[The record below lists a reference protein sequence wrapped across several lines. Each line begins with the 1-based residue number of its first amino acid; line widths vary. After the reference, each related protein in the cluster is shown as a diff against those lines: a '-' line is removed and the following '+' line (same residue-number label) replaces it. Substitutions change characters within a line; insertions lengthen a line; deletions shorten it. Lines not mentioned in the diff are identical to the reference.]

1 MKKRWLMGTSFL
13 ALSLLVGCGEPTVP
27 DNTDQITDDMEQ
39 NGDNNEDDTPSTPV
53 EETYSIT
60 IGETNGVVLKL
71 DKYSA
76 KPGEKVTIT
85 VLSVPDEKIIKEIS
99 TNVKGVD
106 VISSSSTEYYFL
118 MGKGDVTLTVS
129 IADAPKDTYSLT
141 IENEVNAEIVTLMDS
156 QQNEI
161 LPEANNVYQLTPNES
176 YTLRLK
182 STILISVRL
191 NGKAITSQE
200 GYYMFAMPA
209 KDSTLTISELQA
221 HSLTLDYDKAA
232 LSGIFVM
239 DSNNDYKEVQLN
251 AIEEGAS
258 IHVEITLNVGY
269 EMTGAFLNEEPLET
283 HGNSIDFTFPYEDSV
298 LKIET
303 EQYDVDGGL
312 VTFETEEGAKI
323 EIGQGVNNDNTLVS
337 IPQYNPLST
346 IFKTGTKLY
355 LKAYIMDNWKSVCE
369 LDEVTVNGSPVTLN
383 EHGIAEFTVE
393 DGGTKIVATIKN
405 IEYDLLYTPIG
416 NETCKFFD
424 ENNIEITKAV
434 RNQKVK
440 AVFWP
445 DNANFALY
453 SVKENGEIGD
463 GTIKGNTYTF
473 TFTHSSSLTLTV
485 EWADITKTFN
495 ISYSTTPASLK
506 DSADV
511 KFYDEKNLR
520 LSITRANPLRT
531 VYMEVGTLEG
541 YVFDGAT
548 LDGKEL
554 EKVTTSDGKVYYA
567 FRMPNKDANL
577 ELSFS
582 EDSGTHDITFD
593 DSSFGGHSIDVA
605 VYDSSFTWI
614 GGKITRDIPTGETI
628 YIDIWV
634 QDGSTFKLFANG
646 TEVTDRATISP
657 DGSPLNT
664 YKYVMPN
671 EDVTFT
677 FEF

>member
-27 DNTDQITDDMEQ
+27 ENTDPITDDTEQ

-60 IGETNGVVLKL
+60 IGETNGVVLEL

-76 KPGEKVTIT
+76 KPGDKVTIT
-85 VLSVPDEKIIKEIS
+85 VLSVPEEKTIKEIS

-106 VISSSSTEYYFL
+106 VISSSSTEYYFF
-118 MGKGDVTLTVS
+118 MGKADVTLTVS

-251 AIEEGAS
+251 AIEEGTS

-312 VTFETEEGAKI
+312 VTFEAEEGAKI
-323 EIGQGVNNDNTLVS
+323 EIGQGVNNDNSLVS

-369 LDEVTVNGSPVTLN
+369 LDEVTVNGSPVTLD
-383 EHGIAEFTVE
+383 EHGIAEFTVA
-393 DGGTKIVATIKN
+393 DGGTKIVATTKD
-405 IEYDLLYTPIG
+405 IEYDLLYTPTG
-416 NETCKFFD
+416 NETCTFFD
-424 ENNIEITKAV
+424 ENNLEITKAV

-440 AVFWP
+440 AVFYP

-453 SVKENGEIGD
+453 SVKENGEVAD
-463 GTIKGNTYTF
+463 GTIEGNTYTF
-473 TFTHSSSLTLTV
+473 IFTHSSSLTLTA
-485 EWADITKTFN
+485 EWADITKTYN

-506 DSADV
+506 DLADV
-511 KFYDEKNLR
+511 KFYDWKNLIV
-520 LSITRANPLRT
+520 SITRANPLDT
-531 VYMEVGTLEG
+531 IYMEVGTLEG

-548 LDGKEL
+548 LNGKEL
-554 EKVTTSDGKVYYA
+554 EKVTTSDGKVYYT
-567 FRMPNKDANL
+567 FKMPNKDANL
-577 ELSFS
+577 ELVFS

-593 DSSFGGHSIDVA
+593 DSSFGGHTIDVL
-605 VYDSSFTWI
+605 VYDSTLTNI

-634 QDGSTFKLFANG
+634 QGGATFKLFANG
-646 TEVTDRATISP
+646 TEVTERATISP
-657 DGSPLNT
+657 DGSPLNA

>member
-13 ALSLLVGCGEPTVP
+13 ALSLLVGCGEPTTP
-27 DNTDQITDDMEQ
+27 DNTDPITDDNQQ
-39 NGDNNEDDTPSTPV
+39 NEDNNEDDTPSTPV
-53 EETYSIT
+53 EESYSIT

-71 DKYSA
+71 DKNTA

-85 VLSVPDEKIIKEIS
+85 VTSVPDGKTIKEIS
-99 TNVKGVD
+99 TNVNGID
-106 VISSSSTEYYFL
+106 VLSSSSTEYYFF
-118 MGKGDVTLTVS
+118 MGKSNVTLTVT

-141 IENEVNAEIVTLMDS
+141 IDNQVNAEIVTLMDS

-176 YTLRLK
+176 YTLRLQA
-182 STILISVRL
+182 TVLISVRL
-191 NGKAITSQE
+191 NGKAVTSQE

-232 LSGIFVM
+232 IGGIYVM

-251 AIEEGAS
+251 AIEEGTS
-258 IHVEITLNVGY
+258 IHVEITLNIGY

-283 HGNSIDFTFPYEDSV
+283 HGTSIDFTFPYEDSV

-312 VTFETEEGAKI
+312 VTYEAGEGAKI
-323 EIGQGVNNDNTLVS
+323 EIGQGVNNDNSLVS

-355 LKAYIMDNWKSVCE
+355 LKVYIMDNWKSVCE

-383 EHGIAEFTVE
+383 EHGIAEFTVA
-393 DGGTKIVATIKN
+393 DGGTKIVATTKN
-405 IEYDLLYTPIG
+405 IEYDLLYTPTG
-416 NETCKFFD
+416 NETCTFFD
-424 ENNIEITKAV
+424 ENNLEITKAV

-440 AVFWP
+440 AVFYP
-445 DNANFALY
+445 NNANLALY
-453 SVKENGEIGD
+453 SVKENGEIAD
-463 GTIKGNTYTF
+463 GTIEGNTYTF
-473 TFTHSSSLTLTV
+473 IFTHSSSLTLTA
-485 EWADITKTFN
+485 EWADITKTYN
-495 ISYSTTPASLK
+495 ISYSTTPTSLK
-506 DSADV
+506 DLADV

-520 LSITRANPLRT
+520 VSITRANPLDT
-531 VYMEVGTLEG
+531 VYMEVGTLEN

-554 EKVTTSDGKVYYA
+554 EKVTSDGKDYYA
-567 FRMPNKDANL
+567 FKMPNKDANL
-577 ELSFS
+577 ELVFS

-593 DSSFGGHSIDVA
+593 DSSFDGHTIDVNI
-605 VYDSSFTWI
+605 YDSSFIWI
-614 GGKITRDIPTGETI
+614 GGRITRDVPTGETI

-634 QDGSTFKLFANG
+634 QDGATFKLFANG
-646 TEVTDRATISP
+646 TEVTERATISP

>member
-13 ALSLLVGCGEPTVP
+13 ALSLLVGCGEPTTP
-27 DNTDQITDDMEQ
+27 DNTDPITDDNQQ
-39 NGDNNEDDTPSTPV
+39 NEDNNEDDTPSTPV
-53 EETYSIT
+53 EETYLIT

-71 DKYSA
+71 DKNTA

-85 VLSVPDEKIIKEIS
+85 VTSVPDGKTIKEIS
-99 TNVKGVD
+99 TNVNGID
-106 VISSSSTEYYFL
+106 VLSSSSTEYYFV
-118 MGKGDVTLTVS
+118 MGKSNVTLTVTIS
-129 IADAPKDTYSLT
+129 DAPKDTYSLT
-141 IENEVNAEIVTLMDS
+141 IDNQVNAEIITLMDS

-176 YTLRLK
+176 YTLRLRA
-182 STILISVRL
+182 TVLISVRL
-191 NGKAITSQE
+191 NGKAVTSQE

-251 AIEEGAS
+251 AIEEGTS

-312 VTFETEEGAKI
+312 VTFEAEEGAKI
-323 EIGQGVNNDNTLVS
+323 EIGQGVNNDNSLVS

-369 LDEVTVNGSPVTLN
+369 LDEVTVNGSPITLN
-383 EHGIAEFTVE
+383 EHGIAEFTVA
-393 DGGTKIVATIKN
+393 DGGTKIVATTKN
-405 IEYDLLYTPIG
+405 IEYDLLYTPTG
-416 NETCKFFD
+416 NETCTFFD
-424 ENNIEITKAV
+424 ENNLEITKAV

-440 AVFWP
+440 AVFYP

-453 SVKENGEIGD
+453 SVKENGEVAD
-463 GTIKGNTYTF
+463 GTIEGNTYTF
-473 TFTHSSSLTLTV
+473 IFTHSSSLTLTA
-485 EWADITKTFN
+485 EWADITKTYN
-495 ISYSTTPASLK
+495 ISYSTTPASVK
-506 DSADV
+506 DLADV
-511 KFYDEKNLR
+511 KFYDWKNLIV
-520 LSITRANPLRT
+520 SITRANPLDT
-531 VYMEVGTLEG
+531 IYMEVGTLEG

-548 LDGKEL
+548 LDGEEL
-554 EKVTTSDGKVYYA
+554 EKITTSDGKDYYA
-567 FRMPNKDANL
+567 FKMPNKDANL
-577 ELSFS
+577 ELVFS

-593 DSSFGGHSIDVA
+593 DSNVGDRYIEVA
-605 VYDSSFTWI
+605 VYDSSLNLI
-614 GGKITRDIPTGETI
+614 GGRITRDVPTGETI

-634 QDGSTFKLFANG
+634 QGGATFKLFANG
-646 TEVTDRATISP
+646 TEVTERATISP
-657 DGSPLNT
+657 DDSPLNT

>member
-27 DNTDQITDDMEQ
+27 DNTDQVTDDTEQ

-53 EETYSIT
+53 EKTYSIT
-60 IGETNGVVLKL
+60 IGETNDVVLKL

-85 VLSVPDEKIIKEIS
+85 VLSVPDEKTIKKIS

-118 MGKGDVTLTVS
+118 MGKEDVTLTVS

-161 LPEANNVYQLTPNES
+161 LPEANNVYQLAPNES

-251 AIEEGAS
+251 AIEEGTS

-312 VTFETEEGAKI
+312 VTFEAAEGAKI
-323 EIGQGVNNDNTLVS
+323 EIGQGVNNDNSLVS

-369 LDEVTVNGSPVTLN
+369 LDEVTVNGSPVTLD
-383 EHGIAEFTVE
+383 EHGIAEFTVA
-393 DGGTKIVATIKN
+393 DGGTKIVATTKN
-405 IEYDLLYTPIG
+405 IEYDLLYIPTG
-416 NETCKFFD
+416 KETCTFFD
-424 ENNIEITKAV
+424 ENNLEITKAV

-440 AVFWP
+440 AVFYP
-445 DNANFALY
+445 NNANLALY
-453 SVKENGEIGD
+453 SVKENGEIAD
-463 GTIKGNTYTF
+463 GTIEGNTYTF
-473 TFTHSSSLTLTV
+473 IFTHSSSLTLTA
-485 EWADITKTFN
+485 EWADITKTYN
-495 ISYSTTPASLK
+495 ISYSTTPASLQ
-506 DSADV
+506 DLADV
-511 KFYDEKNLR
+511 KFYEKNLI
-520 LSITRANPLRT
+520 LSTTRARPLVT
-531 VYMEVGTLEG
+531 IYMEVGTLEG

-554 EKVTTSDGKVYYA
+554 EKVTLDGKVYYT
-567 FRMPNKDANL
+567 FKMPNKDANL
-577 ELSFS
+577 ELVFS

-593 DSSFGGHSIDVA
+593 DSNVGDRYIEIA
-605 VYDSSFTWI
+605 VYDSSFILI
-614 GGKITRDIPTGETI
+614 GGRFTRDVPTGETI

-634 QDGSTFKLFANG
+634 QGGATFKLFANG
-646 TEVTDRATISP
+646 TEVTERATISP

-664 YKYVMPN
+664 YKYLMPN

>member
-27 DNTDQITDDMEQ
+27 DNTDPITDDNQQ

-71 DKYSA
+71 DKNTA

-85 VLSVPDEKIIKEIS
+85 VTSVPDGKTIKEIS
-99 TNVKGVD
+99 TNVNGID
-106 VISSSSTEYYFL
+106 VLSTSSTEYYFV
-118 MGKGDVTLTVS
+118 MGKADVTLTVS

-191 NGKAITSQE
+191 NGKAITAQE

-251 AIEEGAS
+251 AIEEGTS

-269 EMTGAFLNEEPLET
+269 EMTGAFLNGEPLET

-303 EQYDVDGGL
+303 DQYDIDGGL
-312 VTFETEEGAKI
+312 VTYEAGEGAKI
-323 EIGQGVNNDNTLVS
+323 EIGQGINNDNSLVS

-355 LKAYIMDNWKSVCE
+355 LKVYIMDNWKSVCE
-369 LDEVTVNGSPVTLN
+369 LDKVTVNGSPVTLD

-393 DGGTKIVATIKN
+393 DGGTKIVATTKN
-405 IEYDLLYTPIG
+405 IEYDLLYTPTG
-416 NETCKFFD
+416 NETCEFFD
-424 ENNIEITKAV
+424 ENNIKITKAV

-440 AVFWP
+440 AVFRP

-473 TFTHSSSLTLTV
+473 TFTHSSSLTLTA
-485 EWADITKTFN
+485 EWADITKTYN

-506 DSADV
+506 DLANV

-520 LSITRANPLRT
+520 LSITTANPLDT

-554 EKVTTSDGKVYYA
+554 EKVTTGGKDYYT

-577 ELSFS
+577 KLSFS

-593 DSSFGGHSIDVA
+593 DSSFGGHTIEIL
-605 VYDSSFTWI
+605 VYDSTLEYI
-614 GGKITRDIPTGETI
+614 GGKITPNVPTGETI

-634 QDGSTFKLFANG
+634 KDGASFKLYANG

-657 DGSPLNT
+657 YGSPLNA